1 MSQDFIS
8 SSIENLL
15 LAVLFACKC
24 SSYFLNLNDVN
35 FDWWLFH
42 IFFNLVHFL
51 ILAISHFFIFSFAQK
66 YILCLYLCNFNPVCA
81 KTILTAVLNCLLY
94 SFAFLC
100 GVGDGDGWKCAV
112 FTDHVMVIS
121 RHNSILSFPEVSEV
135 SWHFQGRPPFLNFF
149 FAVAHDARDPF
160 S

>member
-66 YILCLYLCNFNPVCA
+66 YILCLYLFNFNPVCA

-94 SFAFLC
+94 IVLPSYVVL
-100 GVGDGDGWKCAV
+100 VV
-112 FTDHVMVIS
+112 VMVGNALCSLIMWWLSVVITPFCRFQKWVRFRDTS
-121 RHNSILSFPEVSEV
+121 RGGHHFLILSSL
-135 SWHFQGRPPFLNFF
+135 SRTMRATL
-149 FAVAHDARDPF
+149 
-160 S
+160 